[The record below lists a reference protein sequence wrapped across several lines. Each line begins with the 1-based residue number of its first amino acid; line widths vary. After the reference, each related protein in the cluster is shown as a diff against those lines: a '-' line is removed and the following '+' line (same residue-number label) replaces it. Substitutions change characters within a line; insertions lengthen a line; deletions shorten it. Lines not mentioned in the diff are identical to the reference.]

1 MVTMENTPD
10 GSNTKNVFSGSL
22 IGKVLIILF
31 LVPFATV
38 GLFTGYIAV
47 KRLLDGN
54 WEEGGFMLVFALVFG
69 GVGLG
74 GMVVAIMTSRKK
86 KRVDARKTAHA
97 GQPWMWRDDWAT
109 GNIRSTAK
117 TQIVFFLIFTILWN
131 LISTP
136 LAFFLPEEIFEKGN
150 TAALLGFLFPLVGI
164 GLAVGT
170 GRMIL
175 ARRKFGETRFLM
187 STIPGVIGG
196 EVAGSV
202 EVGREL
208 TGTLLIRLSSIHSVT
223 TGSGKNSSTN
233 ETVLWQDERSVVQ
246 GEPLPDHPGERFPV
260 RFQIPF
266 ESSPTDDANSRNQI
280 LWRLETRSEEPGID
294 FSATFEVPVFKTE
307 RSSPSLTEEKVARES
322 SGVPGVAPPEPPPR
336 LEIRTGAE
344 GGTEYVLPAKPNLR
358 GSLGLGI
365 FTLIWTG
372 VVVLIALAD
381 APLLFV
387 VVFGAFD
394 LLFIGGLVSMNFLS
408 DTILVEAESVSVRHR
423 VFGFLNGTRLPRRS
437 ISRVKAVNI
446 SQSGTTSYW
455 TVAFEQTGG
464 KGARLWQMLN
474 ERRHAEWLAH
484 ELRKAIGLKT
494 D

>member
-10 GSNTKNVFSGSL
+10 RTDTKSIPSGSL
-22 IGKVLIILF
+22 LSKVLITLF
-31 LVPFATV
+31 LVPFAAV

-74 GMVVAIMTSRKK
+74 GMVAAIVASRKK
-86 KRVDARKTAHA
+86 KRQDARMTTYA
-97 GQPWMWRDDWAT
+97 GQPWMWREDWAT
-109 GNIRSTAK
+109 GNIKSTAK
-117 TQIVFFLIFTILWN
+117 TQIVFFLIFTVLWN

-136 LAFFLPEEIFEKGN
+136 LVFFLPEEIFEKGN

-164 GLAVGT
+164 GLAVAT

-187 STIPGVIGG
+187 STIPGVVGG
-196 EVAGSV
+196 EVAGTV
-202 EVGREL
+202 EVGRDL
-208 TGTLLIRLSSIHSVT
+208 TGTVHIRLSCIHSVT
-223 TGSGKNSSTN
+223 TGSGKSSSTH
-233 ETVLWQDERSVVQ
+233 ETVLWTDERSVVQ
-246 GEPLPDHPGERFPV
+246 GEPLPDRVGERFPV

-266 ESSPTDDANSRNQI
+266 ESKPTDDANSRNQI
-280 LWRLETRSEEPGID
+280 VWRLETRSEEQGID
-294 FSATFEVPVFKTE
+294 FSATFEVPVFKTP
-307 RSSPSLTEEKVARES
+307 RSSPALTEEKVARES

-336 LEIRTGAE
+336 LEVRTGAE
-344 GGTEYVLPAKPNLR
+344 GGTEYVLSAKPNLK

-372 VVVLIALAD
+372 VVVLIFLAE

-394 LLFIGGLVSMNFLS
+394 LLFIAGLVSMNFLTDS
-408 DTILVEAESVSVRHR
+408 ILVDAESVSVRHR

-437 ISRVKAVNI
+437 ITRVKAVNI
-446 SQSGTTSYW
+446 SQSGATSYW

-484 ELRKAIGLKT
+484 EMRKTIGLKT